1 MKIGNKEIGEN
12 CSTYI
17 IAEISI
23 NHMGNVDTA
32 KKLIDVAAEAGA
44 DSIKFQK
51 RHLPSLYSQEI
62 LDNPNKFEQGF
73 QYIIPILKETELSE
87 EAHIELKIHARTMGI
102 EYLCTPFDIISAEFL
117 SKINVK
123 AYKIASCDLT
133 NYEILEYIGWDRK
146 PMILSTG
153 MSSWAEITETVRRMK
168 LAKLEFAL
176 LHCRSA
182 YPVWPRE
189 VNLKMITKLKQFG
202 VPVGYSGHDIGTTI
216 PLVAA
221 SMGACIVEKHITLDR
236 NQRGP
241 DHKISLL
248 PHELKILVRDIRIAD
263 QAMQDNERF
272 LLRGEVLNRDVFR
285 YKGKYPDRKEVLI
298 LKEPPGKWGMIARP
312 NDLVKVMTFN
322 PKVVEVRFTENDFQH
337 GFVPQTYD
345 AELVLHAPE
354 YLGDRLFDLCSGNE
368 QIRLE
373 SVRMAQGTISRA
385 VFMKD
390 YFKGI
395 PKVVVHPG
403 AMSMNTELRTDRL
416 RNMLIRSVAQI
427 DTRGLE
433 LLLENLPPYPW
444 FFGGQWKGNFFMD
457 ADEIKEFCNETGYNI
472 CFDLS
477 HAALYC
483 NSTTWDISDYI
494 KTVSAYIRHNHISD
508 AYALDGEGVQIGDGD
523 IDFGKAMPLL
533 PDVTWVPEIWR
544 GHLNGYAGFIKA
556 LNKIGGMY
564 ADINVFTE

>member
-1 MKIGNKEIGEN
+1 MKIGNKEIGEQFP
-12 CSTYI
+12 TYI
-17 IAEISI
+17 IAEVGICHQGDVGI
-23 NHMGNVDTA
+23 A
-32 KKLIDVAAEAGA
+32 KKLIDVAAAA
-44 DSIKFQK
+44 KVSAVKFQK
-51 RHLPSLYSQEI
+51 RHLPFLYSQDM

-87 EAHIELKIHARTMGI
+87 ADHIELKVYTESYGL
-102 EYLCTPFDIISAEFL
+102 EYICTPFDIASADFL
-117 SKINVK
+117 NDIGVR
-123 AYKIASCDLT
+123 AFKIASCDLT
-133 NYEILEYIGWDRK
+133 NHKLLARIATFKK

-153 MSSWAEITETVRRMK
+153 MSSWKEIETTVEYLK
-168 LAKLEFAL
+168 FKECEFAL

-189 VNLKMITKLKQFG
+189 VNLKMITRLKQFS

-221 SMGACIVEKHITLDR
+221 SMGAVIIEKHITLDR
-236 NQRGP
+236 NARGP

-263 QAMQDNERF
+263 QSMQDSERF

-285 YKGKYPDRKEVLI
+285 YKGKYNDRKEIPI

-312 NDLVKVMTFN
+312 TDLMEVMKFN
-322 PKVVEVRFTENDFQH
+322 PKCVEVRFSENDFEH
-337 GFVPQTYD
+337 PFIPQQYNC
-345 AELVLHAPE
+345 ELILHAPE

-368 QIRLE
+368 EIRLE
-373 SVRMAQGTISRA
+373 SIKMAQKTIDRA

-390 YFKGI
+390 YFSGI
-395 PKVVVHPG
+395 PKVILHPG
-403 AMSMNTELRTDRL
+403 AMSMNTELRTDHL
-416 RNMLIRSVAQI
+416 RDMLIRSLAQI
-427 DTRGLE
+427 DTKGVE

-477 HAALYC
+477 HAALFG
-483 NSTTWDISDYI
+483 NAKGQSLSDYI
-494 KTVSAYIRHNHISD
+494 ERLRKFIRHAHISD
-508 AYALDGEGVQIGDGD
+508 AYGMDGEGIQIGEGD
-523 IDFGKAMPLL
+523 IDFKKILPML

-544 GHLNGYAGFIKA
+544 GHLNGYSGFIEA

-564 ADINVFTE
+564 ADINAV